1 MIPDLRSR
9 LKAVAERASAP
20 VPRADCAVFRLEG
33 PLPDGLEQVTARDAR
48 RLGLEAPAF
57 DVRRALFLD
66 TETTGLR
73 GAGTVAFLV
82 GMGWLEGDRF
92 VVEQVL
98 MRDYPEETSLLETVG
113 ARMAG
118 FDSVV
123 SFNGKSFDI
132 PLLRDRF
139 TMARLR
145 PLWRELPQLDLLHA
159 ARRTWKERLENC
171 ALSTL
176 EASVLGTPRT
186 DDLPGALVPER
197 YFQFLKCGDMALLED
212 VLRHNAQDIR
222 SLAALLAHMARVYAQ
237 AEAQTSMLDVLS
249 IGRALER
256 FGEDEAARRCYR
268 VVSVTAL
275 SERARLQ
282 LARSYRK
289 ARDWAASA
297 DVYRDMIDRQEGGV
311 DAYVAL
317 AVLLEHYL
325 GDVRGALQVTER
337 ALWRWSGADRFRVA
351 DGGTLDALERR
362 RARLEKKLS
371 RIRETTTNGRKG

>member
-1 MIPDLRSR
+1 
-9 LKAVAERASAP
+9 
-20 VPRADCAVFRLEG
+20 
-33 PLPDGLEQVTARDAR
+33 
-48 RLGLEAPAF
+48 
-57 DVRRALFLD
+57 
-66 TETTGLR
+66 
-73 GAGTVAFLV
+73 
-82 GMGWLEGDRF
+82 
-92 VVEQVL
+92 
-98 MRDYPEETSLLETVG
+98 
-113 ARMAG
+113 
-118 FDSVV
+118 
-123 SFNGKSFDI
+123 
-132 PLLRDRF
+132 
-139 TMARLR
+139 
-145 PLWRELPQLDLLHA
+145 
-159 ARRTWKERLENC
+159 
-171 ALSTL
+171 
-176 EASVLGTPRT
+176 
-186 DDLPGALVPER
+186 
-197 YFQFLKCGDMALLED
+197 
-212 VLRHNAQDIR
+212 
-222 SLAALLAHMARVYAQ
+222 MARVYAQ

-256 FGEDEAARRCYR
+256 FGEVEAARRCYR